1 MRTSHPQYTI
11 MVEFMEKHGDL
22 SKPSGGPR
30 GRHYVQ
36 QKWKELIDMLNSDGT
51 GDSRT
56 EEKWR
61 KVWSDFKNNVKKKWA
76 KINRSAQGTGGGPAI
91 QLTLTDLENRV
102 LNLIGVQA
110 ATGMPIQEAGFVQV
124 VGGEDVSLSG
134 VQVPA
139 TETVDELTVDYAAY
153 EYTPIPE
160 DEWNTAGTSSQ
171 PTVAPPLPPPT
182 PPTALTPPPGPVQTQ
197 WQPPKKKKKPED
209 LVIKVFKECERN
221 AREYEKERDRIAQEL
236 ERERIRQRDV
246 ELQLQAQWLDFM
258 REALKVVNKYL
269 EKRSE

>member
-1 MRTSHPQYTI
+1 M
-11 MVEFMEKHGDL
+11 
-22 SKPSGGPR
+22 
-30 GRHYVQ
+30 Q
-36 QKWKELIDMLNSDGT
+36 QKWEELIDMLNSDGT

-61 KVWSDFKNNVKKKWA
+61 K
-76 KINRSAQGTGGGPAI
+76 
-91 QLTLTDLENRV
+91 
-102 LNLIGVQA
+102 
-110 ATGMPIQEAGFVQV
+110 V

-139 TETVDELTVDYAAY
+139 TETVDELTVDDAAY

-160 DEWNTAGTSSQ
+160 DESNTPGTSSQ
-171 PTVAPPLPPPT
+171 PTVAPPLSPPT
-182 PPTALTPPPGPVQTQ
+182 PPPALTPPPGPVQTQ

-209 LVIKVFKECERN
+209 LVIKVFKECETN

-246 ELQLQAQWLDFM
+246 ELQLQAQWLDFL
-258 REALKVVNKYL
+258 REALKVLNSYL

>member
-22 SKPSGGPR
+22 SKPSAGAR

-36 QKWKELIDMLNSDGT
+36 QKWKELTDMLNSDGT

-61 KVWSDFKNNVKKKWA
+61 KVWSDFKNNTKKKWS
-76 KINRSAQGTGGGPAI
+76 KINRFAQGTGGGPVL

-102 LNLIGVQA
+102 MNIIGVQA
-110 ATGMPIQEAGFVQV
+110 ATGMPIQEAGFVQD
-124 VGGEDVSLSG
+124 GGEEKDILSG
-134 VQVPA
+134 VHLQVP
-139 TETVDELTVDYAAY
+139 TTQTVDEFIID
-153 EYTPIPE
+153 EIPFECTPIPE
-160 DEWNTAGTSSQ
+160 DTWNTPGTSSQ
-171 PTVAPPLPPPT
+171 PTVAPPPPPAQPL
-182 PPTALTPPPGPVQTQ
+182 PPTAASADTQ
-197 WQPPKKKKKPED
+197 WKPPKKKQKIAED
-209 LVIKVFKECERN
+209 PILKIFKECEGT
-221 AREYEKERDRIAQEL
+221 ARQYERERDRIAEEL

-258 REALKVVNKYL
+258 KEVLKVVVTYL
-269 EKRSE
+269 GKRN

>member
-1 MRTSHPQYTI
+1 
-11 MVEFMEKHGDL
+11 
-22 SKPSGGPR
+22 
-30 GRHYVQ
+30 
-36 QKWKELIDMLNSDGT
+36 MLNSDGT

-134 VQVPA
+134 VQAPA
-139 TETVDELTVDYAAY
+139 TETVDELTGDDAAY

-160 DEWNTAGTSSQ
+160 DAQ
-171 PTVAPPLPPPT
+171 KRKPLYR
-182 PPTALTPPPGPVQTQ
+182 VQAKTN
-197 WQPPKKKKKPED
+197 
-209 LVIKVFKECERN
+209 R
-221 AREYEKERDRIAQEL
+221 L
-236 ERERIRQRDV
+236 EIRR
-246 ELQLQAQWLDFM
+246 L
-258 REALKVVNKYL
+258 
-269 EKRSE
+269 RSEICRKKELRISNVKKRRKSFLKMSLSKEL